1 MRRSKTISLA
11 EAVKDYIKEMHLEGK
26 LNEVSVLNSWEETVG
41 KAIASRTSKI
51 YIRDQVL
58 YVHLNSSVVRNELL
72 MLRQALKEKLNE
84 KAGAEV
90 IKDIVLK

>member
-11 EAVKDYIKEMHLEGK
+11 EAMKDYIREMNLEGK
-26 LNEVSVLNSWEETVG
+26 LNEVHLINSWEEIVG
-41 KAIASRTSKI
+41 KVIASRTTKI

-58 YVHLNSSVVRNELL
+58 HVHLNSSVVRNELL
-72 MLRQALKEKLNE
+72 MLRESLRKKLNE
-84 KAGAEV
+84 AAGSEV

>member
-11 EAVKDYIKEMHLEGK
+11 EAVKDYIKEMNLDVK
-26 LNEVSVLNSWEETVG
+26 LSEVGVINSWDEIVG
-41 KAIASRTSKI
+41 KAISSRTSKI
-51 YIRDQVL
+51 YIKDHVL

-84 KAGAEV
+84 KAGSEV
-90 IKDIVLK
+90 VKDIILR